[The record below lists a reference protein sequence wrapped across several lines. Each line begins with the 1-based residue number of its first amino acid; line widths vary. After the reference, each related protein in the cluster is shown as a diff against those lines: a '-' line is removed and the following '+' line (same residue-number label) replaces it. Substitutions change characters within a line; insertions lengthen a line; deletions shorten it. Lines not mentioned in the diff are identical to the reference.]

1 MSDDLVNVRFYS
13 APVLVRLAEIGRRIE
28 DMSPA
33 MKAIGEVLTESTKER
48 FSASTAPDGSRWKPL
63 APATVLSRLA
73 EISGQYAAYSNLKTG
88 KEGRVRVGDKKGYF
102 RKDGKLGSR
111 GITAVMGQ
119 KPLVDTGILQD
130 TIHYNLINGGRG
142 VEIGTNR
149 FAGEWEGG
157 AAVHQFGSR
166 DGKIPARPFMGMSAS
181 DETSILEIL
190 DNFGRMALGK

>member
-1 MSDDLVNVRFYS
+1 MTDSLVSVRFDS
-13 APVLVRLAEIGRRIE
+13 IPVLVRLAEIGRRID

-33 MKAIGEVLTESTKER
+33 MMAIGEILTESTKER

-102 RKDGKLGSR
+102 RKDGKLGSL

-130 TIHYNLINGGRG
+130 TIRYNLINGGRG

-149 FAGEWEGG
+149 FSGEWDGG

-166 DGKIPARPFMGMSAS
+166 DGKIPARPFMGMSAG
-181 DETSILEIL
+181 DEADIL
-190 DNFGRMALGK
+190 DILTRFGEQALG